1 MGGYGMGA
9 ACAADEPPLGTA
21 LGRSIWTQVKFRKY
35 QTVHSEHL
43 FIKKKRIWRRLQDR
57 KTDKPSLIMRKDSF
71 SNATLDSC
79 KALNQQTPTTSIWGG
94 WRYRGDRLSNDS
106 HRRLTPYV
114 VRPTKGTRSE

>member
-43 FIKKKRIWRRLQDR
+43 VIKKKAHLATPAGPEDGQTKAHHEEGQLCKRNSRQLQG
-57 KTDKPSLIMRKDSF
+57 SQSA
-71 SNATLDSC
+71 NA
-79 KALNQQTPTTSIWGG
+79 
-94 WRYRGDRLSNDS
+94 
-106 HRRLTPYV
+106 HH
-114 VRPTKGTRSE
+114 